1 MFSAVEKPIGIFY
14 SYEEWFNPLFRELE
28 RRGLPYVKLDP
39 SRQWFDLSETDVPYG
54 LVYNDMSYPS
64 YVDGPSQANLSL
76 QPYLHHLEQHHVPVI
91 NGSVAIALQR
101 SKAQQL
107 LLLRSLGLGFPTTR
121 ILTHPGQLEH
131 ATAEFKF
138 PIILKGNAGLGAETL
153 LLKSIQDLKRGWEDG
168 TLALRD
174 EQPWILQEWIPA
186 KGNHVVRA
194 EVINGN
200 FQYAV
205 KLYRTPHD
213 IDFWTADN
221 VATEPSLTIVKAI
234 EKIARAAR
242 LEVASVE
249 YAIDRRD
256 NQPYFYAIHAHSNFI
271 VGHRPGGHDAYA
283 SLANHIELRLQKRRE
298 IELVL

>member
-1 MFSAVEKPIGIFY
+1 MFAPEKPIGIFY

-28 RRGLPYVKLDP
+28 RRSLPYVKLDP
-39 SRQWFDLSETDVPYG
+39 SRQWIDLSETDVPYS
-54 LVYNDMSYPS
+54 LIYNDMSFPS
-64 YVDGPSQANLSL
+64 YGDGPSQANLNL
-76 QPYLHHLEQHHVPVI
+76 QPYLHHLEQQHVPVI

-101 SKAQQL
+101 SKTQQL
-107 LLLRSLGLGFPTTR
+107 LLVRSLGLNFPSTR
-121 ILTHPGQLEH
+121 ILTHLGQLQQ
-131 ATAEFKF
+131 AAAGFKF
-138 PIILKGNAGLGAETL
+138 PIILKGNAGHGAETVL
-153 LLKSIQDLKRGWEDG
+153 IKSIQDLKAGVEDG
-168 TLALRD
+168 TLALRN
-174 EQPWILQEWIPA
+174 EQPWIIQEWIPA
-186 KGNHVVRA
+186 RGNHVVRA

-205 KLYRTPHD
+205 KLFRTPHD

-242 LEVASVE
+242 QEVASVE
-249 YAIDRRD
+249 YAVDRRD

-283 SLANHIELRLQKRRE
+283 SLADHIERRLQKRRE

>member
-1 MFSAVEKPIGIFY
+1 MFSTVEKPIGIFY

-39 SRQWFDLSETDVPYG
+39 ARQWFDLSETDAPYS

-64 YVDGPSQANLSL
+64 YVDGPSQANLNL
-76 QPYLHHLEQHHVPVI
+76 QHYLSHLEQHHVPVI

-101 SKAQQL
+101 SKTQQL
-107 LLLRSLGLGFPTTR
+107 LLLRSLGLDFPSTR
-121 ILTHPGQLEH
+121 IVTHANQLKP
-131 ATAEFKF
+131 ATSEFKF
-138 PIILKGNAGLGAETL
+138 PVILKGNAGHGAETV
-153 LLKSIQDLKRGWEDG
+153 LLKSTQDLTDGWEDG

-221 VATEPSLTIVKAI
+221 EPFQPSLTVVKAL

-242 LEVASVE
+242 LEVASIE

-271 VGHRPGGHDAYA
+271 VGHRPGGQDAYA